1 MTAPPA
7 AATIQ
12 DVADLAGV
20 SPKTISRVINNEPR
34 VSFDTR
40 KRVLEAIETLK
51 YRPNLNARGLAGNR
65 SFLIGLLCDQPGA
78 YQNEFQSGAIARC
91 RDADMHLMVE
101 PLDVSSSQLDRQI
114 DTLLGQL
121 RLEGVILL
129 PPLCD
134 HPTVLGKLADAAIP
148 AVRIAP
154 KKKSDT
160 SPSVGIDEYSAARQ
174 VTAHLLSLGHKRIG
188 FMLGRR
194 DHGATEWR
202 YRGFADEMREH
213 KVPVDKSLV
222 LSGNFNFAE
231 GLLCAERMLRAT
243 PPPTAIF
250 ASNDDMAAAAISV
263 ARKLGLRLPA
273 QLSVTGFDDAPVA
286 SMIWPELTTIRQ
298 PVAEMARTAADL
310 IIRHEPRRQGWPEPT
325 PRHVLSHE
333 LILRNS
339 TARPGRQR

>member
-1 MTAPPA
+1 MTAPPSA
-7 AATIQ
+7 VTIQ
-12 DVADLAGV
+12 DVAELAGV
-20 SPKTISRVINNEPR
+20 SQKTISRVINHEPR
-34 VSFDTR
+34 VSFATR
-40 KRVLEAIETLK
+40 KRVLEAIEALN

-65 SFLIGLLCDQPGA
+65 SFLIGLFCGQPGA

-101 PLDVSSSQLDRQI
+101 PLDVSSSQIDRQI

-154 KKKSDT
+154 KRPSDA
-160 SPSVGIDEYSAARQ
+160 SPSVGIDEYTAARQ
-174 VTAHLLSLGHKRIG
+174 VTAHLLSLGHRRIG

-202 YRGFADEMREH
+202 YRGFADEMRAH
-213 KVPVDKSLV
+213 RVPVDKSLV
-222 LSGNFNFAE
+222 LAGNFNFAE
-231 GLLCAERMLRAT
+231 GLQCADRMLRAT

-263 ARKLGLRLPA
+263 ARKLRLRLPA
-273 QLSVTGFDDAPVA
+273 QLSVTGFDDSPLA
-286 SMIWPELTTIRQ
+286 SMMWPGLTTVRQ

-310 IIRHEPRRQGWPEPT
+310 IIRHEPRRHGWPAPT

-339 TARPGRQR
+339 TARPARTR